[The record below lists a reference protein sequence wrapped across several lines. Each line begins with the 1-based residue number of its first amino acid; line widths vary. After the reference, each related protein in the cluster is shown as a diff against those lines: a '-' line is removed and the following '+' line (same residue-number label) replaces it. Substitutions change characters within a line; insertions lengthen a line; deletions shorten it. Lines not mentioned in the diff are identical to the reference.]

1 MRRIFCTVL
10 LVALFLAAA
19 CSGNRPVSPGA
30 SLERGEI
37 PPVQVGMTKQQV
49 ISAMGRPS
57 GVKAHGRHEYYCY
70 DVAHYGVS
78 GDAATIYV
86 KHEDN
91 LVVGY
96 GRVNHQNNCD

>member
-1 MRRIFCTVL
+1 MRRILCTAL
-10 LVALFLAAA
+10 LMALVLAAA
-19 CSGNRPVSPGA
+19 CSGSSPVPPRA

-57 GVKAHGRHEYYCY
+57 GVKAHRRYEYYCY

-96 GRVNHQNNCD
+96 GRVNNQDNCD